1 MDLVSLVNIKNN
13 KNNKKNKTKFITKE
27 LWKPIFCNK
36 RKSPDY
42 IIRNNNNIKNNFLS
56 FEENKKQT
64 NNINEKKLYSLPKHL
79 IKNILNINS
88 FKEKYQESKINSARI
103 SPNRSTN
110 NYLIKNYRNSIHI
123 KNSYLEK
130 NKSFKTSMNNV
141 FKKPYNKSISLN
153 KKKKLKIGDIIQRKQ
168 KNKEIKSSK
177 ENSLKKQNSNF
188 EKKIDKDN
196 NKDLETFEISD
207 EDKSK
212 EKEKS
217 KDIKKEKDDYGIDL
231 NEKIKNNPQYLS
243 DYIIDIL
250 NNLLIEELYYIK
262 NKYINSDYLF
272 SLKNKELTPEIR
284 LVSINWLIMIHHK
297 VFKFKEKTLF
307 LCVQIIDRFLSKKML
322 NIEKTELLIL
332 CSLIL
337 SSKHEE
343 MDYVNMTESLQLSSN
358 KFSKEQIINMEYEI
372 LNELNFEII
381 IPNMNDYYNI
391 YAIILNLSDIEINKG
406 LYLLNVVLVDFYML
420 EYPNYILALAVV
432 KIIIKKSVKILIEI
446 VKDLIIKNNKLYLDI
461 KLDEYKIDKICDKIK
476 LLYKRFI
483 KTKYRSIQEKFS
495 DEMYNS
501 VSNNS
506 DDLII

>member
-1 MDLVSLVNIKNN
+1 M
-13 KNNKKNKTKFITKE
+13 
-27 LWKPIFCNK
+27 
-36 RKSPDY
+36 
-42 IIRNNNNIKNNFLS
+42 
-56 FEENKKQT
+56 
-64 NNINEKKLYSLPKHL
+64 
-79 IKNILNINS
+79 
-88 FKEKYQESKINSARI
+88 
-103 SPNRSTN
+103 
-110 NYLIKNYRNSIHI
+110 
-123 KNSYLEK
+123 
-130 NKSFKTSMNNV
+130 
-141 FKKPYNKSISLN
+141 
-153 KKKKLKIGDIIQRKQ
+153 KKKI
-168 KNKEIKSSK
+168 
-177 ENSLKKQNSNF
+177 
-188 EKKIDKDN
+188 EKAN

-207 EDKSK
+207 EDKSE

-217 KDIKKEKDDYGIDL
+217 KDIEKKKDNYGIDL

-250 NNLLIEELYYIK
+250 DNLLLEELYYIK
-262 NKYINSDYLF
+262 NNYINSDYLF

-343 MDYVNMTESLQLSSN
+343 MDYVNMTESLQLCNN

-372 LNELNFEII
+372 LYELNFEII

-406 LYLLNVVLVDFYML
+406 LYLLNVVLVDYYML
-420 EYPNYILALAVV
+420 EYPNYMLALAVV

-461 KLDEYKIDKICDKIK
+461 NLDEFKVDKICDKIK
-476 LLYKRFI
+476 LLYKKFI

>member
-1 MDLVSLVNIKNN
+1 M
-13 KNNKKNKTKFITKE
+13 
-27 LWKPIFCNK
+27 
-36 RKSPDY
+36 
-42 IIRNNNNIKNNFLS
+42 
-56 FEENKKQT
+56 
-64 NNINEKKLYSLPKHL
+64 
-79 IKNILNINS
+79 
-88 FKEKYQESKINSARI
+88 
-103 SPNRSTN
+103 
-110 NYLIKNYRNSIHI
+110 
-123 KNSYLEK
+123 
-130 NKSFKTSMNNV
+130 
-141 FKKPYNKSISLN
+141 
-153 KKKKLKIGDIIQRKQ
+153 
-168 KNKEIKSSK
+168 
-177 ENSLKKQNSNF
+177 
-188 EKKIDKDN
+188 
-196 NKDLETFEISD
+196 
-207 EDKSK
+207 
-212 EKEKS
+212 
-217 KDIKKEKDDYGIDL
+217 
-231 NEKIKNNPQYLS
+231 
-243 DYIIDIL
+243 
-250 NNLLIEELYYIK
+250 IEELYYIK